1 MYNFI
6 NSIFMK
12 TKNILIMS
20 IISVFMVISFSSCV
34 ASYPLIDSS
43 YYAEPVYSGTDNAT
57 PIYYQG
63 RNYTYSGVKIIGDRN
78 CPNGLYMRDMRIVR
92 NGLLVT
98 VTDGT
103 GQRIYK
109 QYDLRVY
116 RQNVKD
122 VFTPTSLN
130 GIPLEVTIVV
140 RGSGSSNYVSITDGS
155 NHDTFRLRR

>member
-1 MYNFI
+1 
-6 NSIFMK
+6 MK
-12 TKNILIMS
+12 AIKLFIMS
-20 IISVFMVISFSSCV
+20 ILGIFMMTSFSSCV
-34 ASYPLIDSS
+34 TSYPLIDSS
-43 YYAEPVYSGTDNAT
+43 YYAEPVYSGTTNST

-63 RNYTYSGVKIIGDRN
+63 RNYTYSGVKIIGERA
-78 CPNGLYMRDMRIVR
+78 CPMGLYMRDMKIIR

-103 GQRIYK
+103 GSHIYK

-140 RGSGSSNYVSITDGS
+140 KGPGGSNYVSITDGN